1 MTIFLPTYLFARAP
15 IIPLDFLEF
24 SNYSHSESKK
34 KIGDLKSA
42 DGVIGKIDDDVLKLN
57 ADKIKKQKQVESDDV
72 TYVQVNLCQ
81 KLLFLHQ
88 LTHNMTTDCS
98 LNYNFNT

>member
-1 MTIFLPTYLFARAP
+1 MTIFLLTYLFARAP

-34 KIGDLKSA
+34 KIGDLKTA
-42 DGVIGKIDDDVLKLN
+42 DHVLGKIDDDVLKLN

-72 TYVQVNLCQ
+72 T
-81 KLLFLHQ
+81 
-88 LTHNMTTDCS
+88 
-98 LNYNFNT
+98 